1 MHIVQPRCNADRLWR
16 SSQWSMERL
25 SAVWLPA
32 LLASE
37 QAAQAADAALHPGD
51 HCKFCPAK
59 PNCPALRERALA
71 TARSVFTD
79 LTLTAPPVQPV
90 SPVNLSPEQLAVV
103 LAGAD
108 LVETWIK
115 GCREMAFDTLKRGG
129 EIPGWKLVAKQG
141 LRKWTD
147 DNAAAD
153 ALRAAGAHPFTD
165 PKIISPAEAEKRL
178 AKTQLGKKGGEA
190 LVETLAFKPTTGEA
204 LVPVTDSRPALLA
217 GSVFT
222 PIEA

>member
-1 MHIVQPRCNADRLWR
+1 
-16 SSQWSMERL
+16 
-25 SAVWLPA
+25 
-32 LLASE
+32 
-37 QAAQAADAALHPGD
+37 
-51 HCKFCPAK
+51 
-59 PNCPALRERALA
+59 
-71 TARSVFTD
+71 
-79 LTLTAPPVQPV
+79 
-90 SPVNLSPEQLAVV
+90 VV

-178 AKTQLGKKGGEA
+178 AKTKLGKKGGEA